1 MFKILLILTFFP
13 SLLYSATSSKCPGQ
27 KGYYYTNDK
36 SKRNPRKGGFVSEG
50 ANVGDYVFIAP
61 TAAVCDSAS
70 VLKFARVYGN
80 AVIKG
85 EAEVTEKARV
95 YGDAIV
101 SGEAVISGEAKVSG
115 HAHISGSA
123 EVKNKAWMKGH
134 FSTQKGTYA
143 KGKFSAKPTQAY
155 KAKQAKLNQKEMMV
169 SNRKMTEEARSKL
182 QWIQGDLKKGW
193 YGTDKRKGFYR
204 SFSWSKSDVKA
215 PCGFYLKLT
224 KEEKTLDSH
233 CRRTK
238 RVRRKR
244 WVPGK
249 SDFKTVKDCKTS
261 FDDQGEKYF
270 DFKKLKVKT
279 HHDFSRNRVYL
290 DFNSYF
296 FYIGNDRKTKEYA
309 NKLKDFARKYC
320 GYRG

>member
-1 MFKILLILTFFP
+1 MLKIFLFFTLLP
-13 SLLYSATSSKCPGQ
+13 SLLFAATSSKCPGQ
-27 KGYYYTNDK
+27 NGYFYTNDK

-80 AVIKG
+80 AIIKG
-85 EAEVTEKARV
+85 EAEVTDKARV

-123 EVKNKAWMKGH
+123 EVKGKSWMKGH
-134 FSTQKGTYA
+134 FMTSKGTYA
-143 KGKFSAKPTQAY
+143 QGKFSAKPTNAF
-155 KAKQAKLNQKEMMV
+155 KAKQAKLNQQAKAV
-169 SNRKMTEEARSKL
+169 LNSKTVEEARNRLK
-182 QWIQGDLKKGW
+182 WIQNDLKQGW
-193 YGTDKRKGFYR
+193 YGTNKREGFYR
-204 SFSWSKSDVKA
+204 SFKWRKSDVKA
-215 PCGFYLKLT
+215 PCGFYLKLN
-224 KEEKTLDSH
+224 KEEKVLDSH
-233 CRRTK
+233 CKNTK
-238 RVRRKR
+238 RVKRKR

-249 SDFKTVKDCKTS
+249 SDYKLVKNCSTKTEN
-261 FDDQGEKYF
+261 QGEKYF

-279 HHDFSRNRVYL
+279 HHDFSNNRVYL

-309 NKLKDFARKYC
+309 DKLKDFARKYC
-320 GYRG
+320 GFRG